1 MQIKGEEFIRKVQ
14 IQQEREELERKLSE
28 LEDVDLSINNIN
40 INHNNE
46 SVKFNGTPQFEPNEH
61 ELDNIMLNSSGYNNN
76 DENKKKYLILGIV
89 LVVLF
94 LLTIIIIRLL
104 TNDPAKDDSFTAN
117 SANSSEIKKLSENN
131 NIEEN
136 FQKIINERV
145 KKDSNEPMI
154 PENAIS
160 TEDRLQALQQT
171 SEEAERTQIV
181 QEEEPTNISNETI
194 DETIRKIEEKKTV
207 QKEQIKQPVEKKT
220 PVVKENLEKKVETK
234 KSVKDLVDNSSS
246 EMVNGFFIQVGAFT
260 KKPSDSYINTIRN
273 ARFKYKIYQDEVK
286 GTIYNKVLIGPYSTR
301 AAAAENMEDVKQKLD
316 LSSAFI
322 VKF

>member
-28 LEDVDLSINNIN
+28 LEDVDVSINNIN

-46 SVKFNGTPQFEPNEH
+46 SVKFNSTPQFEPNEH

-104 TNDPAKDDSFTAN
+104 TNDPAKEDQFTAN

-154 PENAIS
+154 PENALS
-160 TEDRLQALQQT
+160 TEERLQALQQT
-171 SEEAERTQIV
+171 GEESEKAQIT
-181 QEEEPTNISNETI
+181 QEEEPTNISNETV

-207 QKEQIKQPVEKKT
+207 QKEQIKQPIEKKI
-220 PVVKENLEKKVETK
+220 PVIKETVERKVETK
-234 KSVKDLVDNSSS
+234 KSVKDLVDTSSS
-246 EMVNGFFIQVGAFT
+246 EMVKGFFIQVGAFT

-273 ARFKYKIYQDEVK
+273 AKFKYKIYQEEVK
-286 GTIYNKVLIGPYSTR
+286 GTVYNKVLIGPYSTR
-301 AAAAENMEDVKQKLD
+301 AAAAENVEDVKQKLD